1 MRVLTPMKHAKDNN
15 LSNYSFDLVRMT
27 EAVEGKNSGEALVL
41 KGPMMAAEIQKALE
55 RAYALVAQK
64 V

>member
-1 MRVLTPMKHAKDNN
+1 MRHDKDNN
-15 LSNYSFDLVRMT
+15 LSNYSLDLARMT
-27 EAVEGKNSGEALVL
+27 KTVEGKDSDEAVVL
-41 KGPMMAAEIQKALE
+41 KGPMTAAEIQKALE